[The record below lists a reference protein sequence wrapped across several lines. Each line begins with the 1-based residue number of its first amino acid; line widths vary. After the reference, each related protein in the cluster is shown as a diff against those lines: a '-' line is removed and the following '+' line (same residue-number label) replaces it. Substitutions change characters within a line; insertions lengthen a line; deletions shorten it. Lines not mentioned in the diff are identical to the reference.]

1 MLILFRNRPL
11 PAENAVN
18 PVIDIGF
25 PLGRRACT
33 MEDVENFARHG
44 EYDCRIRKR
53 SRLRKLNSK
62 LNSQWISIHT
72 SSTETDPSPPF
83 FNHERPFISIRTL
96 TEKFQFYDIFF

>member
-33 MEDVENFARHG
+33 VEDVENFARHG
-44 EYDCRIRKR
+44 EYDCRIRKH

-62 LNSQWISIHT
+62 LNS
-72 SSTETDPSPPF
+72 
-83 FNHERPFISIRTL
+83 R
-96 TEKFQFYDIFF
+96 